1 MTPVIEMRDAN
12 VVFTTRTGSLFHPTK
27 VHANKDINLAIHHN
41 EVVGIVGESG
51 CGKST
56 LARVMVGL
64 QEPTSGQVLFNGKK
78 LRPRRQR
85 KELGQTVSVVFQD
98 PATSLNPRMNVH
110 DQLLD
115 PLRVHKVGTAA
126 TREARVRELIEL
138 VGLPASTLEVLPRQI
153 SGGPSASASP
163 SRVPWRSARRSSSP
177 TSPPRLSTSPCA
189 PKCSI
194 CW

>member
-64 QEPTSGQVLFNGKK
+64 QEPTSDRCCSTERSCAPAASAKSWARPSPWSSRTR
-78 LRPRRQR
+78 RPR
-85 KELGQTVSVVFQD
+85 
-98 PATSLNPRMNVH
+98 
-110 DQLLD
+110 
-115 PLRVHKVGTAA
+115 
-126 TREARVRELIEL
+126 
-138 VGLPASTLEVLPRQI
+138 STP
-153 SGGPSASASP
+153 G
-163 SRVPWRSARRSSSP
+163 
-177 TSPPRLSTSPCA
+177 
-189 PKCSI
+189 
-194 CW
+194 